1 MLGGWIVTGV
11 TVPDHVVVVGAG
23 FVGLSTAWY
32 LQEAGVKVTVV
43 DRGGVAAGSS
53 WGNAGWLTPA
63 LTLPI
68 AEPAIFKNGLKMML
82 DPASPLYIPLKADAK
97 LLRFLIGF
105 AWHSTPRKWEEAMR
119 VYSEIGA
126 TGLDAF
132 DEIAQA
138 TTAGPGV
145 QELTKPADP
154 FLTGFTSLKDR
165 DGLLHEFEMIEKTGG
180 EVDYELLT
188 GDELRGI
195 EPTLSNKVAA
205 GVAIKNQR
213 YLNPPKFME
222 SLAESVVARGG
233 DIIGNFNVTD
243 VRDNGKSVTI
253 IGSEGRSITADHVV
267 LATGAWMTDMANK
280 FGVNVVV
287 QAGRGYS
294 FTVEPEDMPT
304 HPIYFPAQRVAC
316 TPLGDR
322 FRIAGTMEFRDVN
335 HKLEPKRIE
344 AIVAAATPVYKGINW
359 ENRKEEWVG
368 GRPCTADGMPLVGQ
382 TGSAR
387 VSVGGGHGM
396 WGVALGPLTGK
407 ILAAQ
412 ITGQQAPSI
421 ARHFNPLRKGF

>member
-1 MLGGWIVTGV
+1 MAGMTA
-11 TVPDHVVVVGAG
+11 PDHVVVVGAG
-23 FVGLSTAWY
+23 FIGLSTAWY

-43 DRGGVAAGSS
+43 DRGGVASGSS

-68 AEPAIFKNGLKMML
+68 AEPSIFSNGLKMML
-82 DPASPLYIPLKADAK
+82 DPTSPLYIPLSADAK

-105 AWHSTPRKWEEAMR
+105 AWHSMPKRWEDAMR
-119 VYSEIGA
+119 VFSEIGV

-132 DEIAQA
+132 DEISQHTA
-138 TTAGPGV
+138 AGPGV
-145 QELTKPADP
+145 AEHSKAADP

-165 DGLLHEFEMIEKTGG
+165 NALLHEFEMIEKTGG
-180 EVDYELLT
+180 TVDFELLS
-188 GDELRGI
+188 GDQLRGI
-195 EPTLSNKVAA
+195 EPTLSDRVAA

-213 YLNPPKFME
+213 YINPPKFIA

-233 DIIGNFNVTD
+233 DIIGAFNVTD
-243 VRDNGKSVTI
+243 IRDNKNSVTV
-253 IGSEGRSITADHVV
+253 IGSEGRAITADHVV
-267 LATGAWMTDMANK
+267 LATGAWMTDMAQK

-294 FTVEPEDMPT
+294 FTVEPEYMPT
-304 HPIYFPAQRVAC
+304 HPIYFPTQRVAC

-368 GRPCTADGMPLVGQ
+368 GRPCTADGLPLVGQ
-382 TGSAR
+382 TRSPR
-387 VSVGGGHGM
+387 ISVGGGHGM

-407 ILAAQ
+407 ILAAR
-412 ITGQQAPSI
+412 ITGQEVPTI

>member
-1 MLGGWIVTGV
+1 MLGGWIVAGV

-412 ITGQQAPSI
+412 ITGQQAPSS

>member
-1 MLGGWIVTGV
+1 MAAVTA
-11 TVPDHVVVVGAG
+11 PDHVVIVGAG

-43 DRGGVAAGSS
+43 DRGGVASGSS

-68 AEPAIFKNGLKMML
+68 AEPSIFSQGLKMML
-82 DPASPLYIPLKADAK
+82 DPDSPLYIPLKADAK
-97 LLRFLIGF
+97 LLRFLLGF
-105 AWHSTPRKWEEAMR
+105 TWHSTPKKWEEAMR
-119 VYSEIGA
+119 IFSEVGH

-132 DEIAQA
+132 DEIAEDTA
-138 TTAGPGV
+138 AGPGTK
-145 QELTKPADP
+145 EKTKPADP
-154 FLTGFTSLKDR
+154 FLTGFISMKDR
-165 DGLLHEFEMIEKTGG
+165 DALLHEFEMIHKTGG
-180 EVDYELLT
+180 HVDFDLLS
-188 GDELRGI
+188 GDQLRGI
-195 EPTLSNKVAA
+195 EPTLSDNVVA
-205 GVAIKNQR
+205 GVAIKGQR
-213 YLNPPKFME
+213 YINPPKFME
-222 SLAESVVARGG
+222 SLAESVIARGG
-233 DIIGNFNVTD
+233 DIIGTFNVTD
-243 VRDNGKSVTI
+243 VRDNGSSVTV
-253 IGSEGRSITADHVV
+253 IGSEGRAITADHVV
-267 LATGAWMTDMANK
+267 LATGAWMTDIASK
-280 FGVNVVV
+280 FGVKVVV

-304 HPIYFPAQRVAC
+304 HPIYFPTQRVAC

-368 GRPCTADGMPLVGQ
+368 GRPCTADGLPLVGQ
-382 TGSAR
+382 TASSR

-412 ITGQQAPSI
+412 ITGQSVPVI
-421 ARHFNPLRKGF
+421 ARHFNPLRNGF

>member
-1 MLGGWIVTGV
+1 MAGV
-11 TVPDHVVVVGAG
+11 NVPDHVVVVGAG

-32 LQEAGVKVTVV
+32 LQEAGIKVTVV
-43 DRGGVAAGSS
+43 DRGGVASGSS

-105 AWHSTPRKWEEAMR
+105 AWHSTPKKWEEAMR

-138 TTAGPGV
+138 TSAGPGV

-154 FLTGFTSLKDR
+154 FLTGFTSLSDR
-165 DGLLHEFEMIEKTGG
+165 DALLHEFEMIEKTGG
-180 EVDYELLT
+180 EVEFELLS

-213 YLNPPKFME
+213 YINPPKFME
-222 SLAESVVARGG
+222 SLAESVIARGG
-233 DIIGNFNVTD
+233 DIIGAFNVTD
-243 VRDNGKSVTI
+243 VRDNGSSVTV

-267 LATGAWMTDMANK
+267 LATGAWMTDMASK

-304 HPIYFPAQRVAC
+304 HPIYFPTQRVAC

>member
-1 MLGGWIVTGV
+1 MTVTPA
-11 TVPDHVVVVGAG
+11 PDHVVIVGAG

-43 DRGGVAAGSS
+43 DRGGVASGSS

-68 AEPAIFKNGLKMML
+68 AEPSIFSNGLKMMF
-82 DPASPLYIPLKADAK
+82 DPASPLYIPLKADGK
-97 LLRFLIGF
+97 LLRFLLGF
-105 AWHSTPRKWEEAMR
+105 TWHSTPKKWEEAMR
-119 VYSEIGA
+119 IYSEIG
-126 TGLDAF
+126 THGLDAF
-132 DEIAQA
+132 DEIAEG
-138 TTAGPGV
+138 TSAGPGV
-145 QELTKPADP
+145 AEKTKPADP
-154 FLTGFTSLKDR
+154 FLTGFTSFKDR
-165 DGLLHEFEMIEKTGG
+165 DALLHEFEMIQKTGG
-180 EVDYELLT
+180 SVDYELLS
-188 GDELRGI
+188 GDELRAI
-195 EPTLSNKVAA
+195 EPTLSNNVAA

-222 SLAESVVARGG
+222 SLAESVEARGG
-233 DIIGNFNVTD
+233 DIIGSFNVTD
-243 VRDNGKSVTI
+243 VRDNGGSVTV
-253 IGSEGRSITADHVV
+253 IGSEGRAITADHVV
-267 LATGAWMTDMANK
+267 MATGAWMTDLAKK

-294 FTVEPEDMPT
+294 FTVEPESMPT
-304 HPIYFPAQRVAC
+304 HPIYFPSQRVAC

-344 AIVAAATPVYKGINW
+344 AIVAAAAPVYQGINW

-382 TGSAR
+382 TSSPR

-407 ILAAQ
+407 ILAEQ
-412 ITGQQAPSI
+412 ITGQAVSTL

>member
-1 MLGGWIVTGV
+1 MAKT
-11 TVPDHVVVVGAG
+11 TPEHVVVVGAG

-43 DRGGVAAGSS
+43 DRGGVASGSS

-68 AEPAIFKNGLKMML
+68 AEPSIFSNGLKMML
-82 DPASPLYIPLKADAK
+82 DPTSPLYIPLRADAK
-97 LLRFLIGF
+97 LLRFLLGF
-105 AWHSTPRKWEEAMR
+105 TWHSMPKRWEAAMR
-119 VYSEIGA
+119 VFSEIGVQ
-126 TGLDAF
+126 GLDAF
-132 DEIAQA
+132 DEIAQD
-138 TTAGPGV
+138 TQAGPGV
-145 QELTKPADP
+145 SEHSKLADP

-165 DGLLHEFEMIEKTGG
+165 DALLHEFEMIEKTGG
-180 EVDYELLT
+180 SVDYELLS
-188 GDELRGI
+188 GDQLRGI
-195 EPTLSNKVAA
+195 EPTLSEKVAA

-213 YLNPPKFME
+213 YINPPKFMT
-222 SLAESVVARGG
+222 SLAESVIARGG
-233 DIIGNFNVTD
+233 DIIGAFNVTD
-243 VRDNGKSVTI
+243 IRDNKSSVTV
-253 IGSEGRSITADHVV
+253 IGSEGRAITADHVV
-267 LATGAWMTDMANK
+267 LATGAWMTDMAQK

-294 FTVEPEDMPT
+294 FTVEPEHMPT

-359 ENRKEEWVG
+359 AQRKEEWVG
-368 GRPCTADGMPLVGQ
+368 GRPCTADGLPLIGQ
-382 TGSAR
+382 TGSGN
-387 VSVGGGHGM
+387 VSVAGGHGM
-396 WGVALGPLTGK
+396 WGVALGPLSGK
-407 ILAAQ
+407 ILASQ
-412 ITGQQAPSI
+412 ITGQQVPTL

>member
-1 MLGGWIVTGV
+1 MTVTPA
-11 TVPDHVVVVGAG
+11 PDHVVIVGAG

-32 LQEAGVKVTVV
+32 LQESGVKVTVV
-43 DRGGVAAGSS
+43 DRGGVASGSS

-68 AEPAIFKNGLKMML
+68 AEPSIFSNGLKMMF
-82 DPASPLYIPLKADAK
+82 DPASPLYIPLKADGK
-97 LLRFLIGF
+97 LLRFLLGF
-105 AWHSTPRKWEEAMR
+105 TWHSTPKKWEEAMR
-119 VYSEIGA
+119 IYSEIG
-126 TGLDAF
+126 THGLDAF
-132 DEIAQA
+132 DELAEG
-138 TTAGPGV
+138 TSAGPGV
-145 QELTKPADP
+145 AEKTKPADP
-154 FLTGFTSLKDR
+154 FLTGFTSFKDR
-165 DGLLHEFEMIEKTGG
+165 DALLHEFEMIQKTGG
-180 EVDYELLT
+180 SVDYELLS
-188 GDELRGI
+188 GDELRAI
-195 EPTLSNKVAA
+195 EPTLSNNVAA

-222 SLAESVVARGG
+222 SLAESVEARGG
-233 DIIGNFNVTD
+233 DIIGSFNVTD
-243 VRDNGKSVTI
+243 VRDNGGSVTV
-253 IGSEGRSITADHVV
+253 IGSEGRAITADHVV
-267 LATGAWMTDMANK
+267 MATGAWMTDLAKK

-294 FTVEPEDMPT
+294 FTVEPESMPT
-304 HPIYFPAQRVAC
+304 HPIYFPSQRVAC

-344 AIVAAATPVYKGINW
+344 AIVAAAAPVYQGINW

-382 TGSAR
+382 TSSPR

-407 ILAAQ
+407 ILAEQ
-412 ITGQQAPSI
+412 ITGQAVSTL

>member
-1 MLGGWIVTGV
+1 MTVTPA
-11 TVPDHVVVVGAG
+11 PDHVVIVGAG

-32 LQEAGVKVTVV
+32 LQESGVKVTVV
-43 DRGGVAAGSS
+43 DRGGVASGSS

-68 AEPAIFKNGLKMML
+68 AEPSIFSNGLKMMF
-82 DPASPLYIPLKADAK
+82 DPASPLYIPLKADGK
-97 LLRFLIGF
+97 LLRFLLGF
-105 AWHSTPRKWEEAMR
+105 TWHATPKKWEEAMR
-119 VYSEIGA
+119 IYSEIG
-126 TGLDAF
+126 THGLDAF
-132 DEIAQA
+132 DELAEGTA
-138 TTAGPGV
+138 AGPGV
-145 QELTKPADP
+145 AEKTKPADP
-154 FLTGFTSLKDR
+154 FLTGFTSFKDR
-165 DGLLHEFEMIEKTGG
+165 DALLHEFEMIQKTGG
-180 EVDYELLT
+180 SVDYELLS
-188 GDELRGI
+188 GDELRAI
-195 EPTLSNKVAA
+195 EPTLSNNVAA

-222 SLAESVVARGG
+222 SLAESVEARGG
-233 DIIGNFNVTD
+233 DIIGSFNVTD
-243 VRDNGKSVTI
+243 VRDNGGSVTV
-253 IGSEGRSITADHVV
+253 IGSEGRAITADHVV
-267 LATGAWMTDMANK
+267 MATGAWMTDLAKK

-294 FTVEPEDMPT
+294 FTVEPESMPT
-304 HPIYFPAQRVAC
+304 HPIYFPSQRVAC

-344 AIVAAATPVYKGINW
+344 AIVAAAAPVYQGINW

-382 TGSAR
+382 TSSPR

-407 ILAAQ
+407 ILAEQ
-412 ITGQQAPSI
+412 ITGQAVSTL

>member
-1 MLGGWIVTGV
+1 MAGMTA
-11 TVPDHVVVVGAG
+11 PDHVVVVGAG
-23 FVGLSTAWY
+23 FIGLSTAWY
-32 LQEAGVKVTVV
+32 LQDAGVKVTVV
-43 DRGGVAAGSS
+43 DRGGVASGSS

-68 AEPAIFKNGLKMML
+68 AEPSIFSNGLKMML
-82 DPASPLYIPLKADAK
+82 DPTSPLYIPLSADAK

-105 AWHSTPRKWEEAMR
+105 AWHSMPKRWEEAMR
-119 VYSEIGA
+119 VFSEIGI

-132 DEIAQA
+132 DEISQHTA
-138 TTAGPGV
+138 AGPGV
-145 QELTKPADP
+145 AEHSKAADP

-165 DGLLHEFEMIEKTGG
+165 NALLHEFEMIEKTGG
-180 EVDYELLT
+180 TVDFELLT
-188 GDELRGI
+188 GDQLRGI
-195 EPTLSNKVAA
+195 EPTLSDRVAA

-213 YLNPPKFME
+213 YINPPKFIA

-233 DIIGNFNVTD
+233 DIIGAFNVTD
-243 VRDNGKSVTI
+243 IRDNKNSVTV
-253 IGSEGRSITADHVV
+253 IGSEGRAITADHVV
-267 LATGAWMTDMANK
+267 LATGAWMTDMAQK

-294 FTVEPEDMPT
+294 FTVEPEHMPT
-304 HPIYFPAQRVAC
+304 HPIYFPTQRVAC

-368 GRPCTADGMPLVGQ
+368 GRPCTADGLPLVGQ
-382 TGSAR
+382 TRSPR
-387 VSVGGGHGM
+387 ISVGGGHGM

-412 ITGQQAPSI
+412 ITGQEVPTI

>member
-1 MLGGWIVTGV
+1 MATA
-11 TVPDHVVVVGAG
+11 VPDHVVIVGAG

-43 DRGGVAAGSS
+43 DRGGVASGSS

-68 AEPAIFKNGLKMML
+68 AEPSIFSQGLKMML

-97 LLRFLIGF
+97 LLRFLLGF
-105 AWHSTPRKWEEAMR
+105 TWHSTPKKWEEAMR
-119 VYSEIGA
+119 IFSEVGH

-132 DEIAQA
+132 DEIAEDTA
-138 TTAGPGV
+138 AGPGAK
-145 QELTKPADP
+145 EKTKPADP
-154 FLTGFTSLKDR
+154 FLTGFISMRDR
-165 DGLLHEFEMIEKTGG
+165 DALLHEFEMIHKTGG
-180 EVDYELLT
+180 HVDFDLLS
-188 GDELRGI
+188 GDQLRGI
-195 EPTLSNKVAA
+195 EPTLSDNVVA
-205 GVAIKNQR
+205 GVAIKGQR
-213 YLNPPKFME
+213 YINPPKFME
-222 SLAESVVARGG
+222 SLAESVIARGG
-233 DIIGNFNVTD
+233 DIIGTFNVTD
-243 VRDNGKSVTI
+243 VRDNGSSVTV
-253 IGSEGRSITADHVV
+253 IGSEGRAITADHVV
-267 LATGAWMTDMANK
+267 LATGAWMTDIASK
-280 FGVNVVV
+280 FGVKVVV

-294 FTVEPEDMPT
+294 FTVEPEDMPS
-304 HPIYFPAQRVAC
+304 HPIYFPTQRVAC

-368 GRPCTADGMPLVGQ
+368 GRPCTADGLPLVGQ
-382 TGSAR
+382 TASPR

-412 ITGQQAPSI
+412 ITGQPAPKI